1 MKARKIGLILITAA
15 LLLFIVGCE
24 KDKPYNYE
32 NEELGFRLLIPDSWA
47 DNYKVMTEGNVAN
60 VYYLVDGKEE
70 FLFKISRYYG
80 MTIDSDELA
89 RLDGNEKILQQQY
102 EVTFT
107 ANCPYKLSEQDRGTE
122 PSAYLEPVVKQI
134 PSVLESFYST
144 LEDLTKKSS
153 KKTGS
158 LYFECEIPNYYKVV
172 KSTDELMTWN
182 FTLKDKVVGKIS
194 FIPYGSGNKNE
205 RNEKVSIEYKKDY
218 NLRREVRVAL
228 LKEYISQTNFLLM
241 MDSFKFLPGP
251 ENAMDYLS
259 TIRSSVSAS
268 GEVIY
273 GKILSV
279 DFEGEKVKSIKFQR
293 IYERAEEKGKS
304 KVTEGTYDLWVS
316 EKAVVVPLNPPKF
329 QKFAPFL
336 FYENPQS
343 YFKTDEFK
351 EYPSKLFYL
360 AIDGANTVK
369 GISAVEEKIVK
380 EE

>member
-1 MKARKIGLILITAA
+1 MRKIGLIFLITA
-15 LLLFIVGCE
+15 LLFFIAGCE
-24 KDKPYNYE
+24 KEKPYNYE
-32 NEELGFRLLIPDSWA
+32 NEELGFRLLIPASWEG
-47 DNYKVMTEGNVAN
+47 NYKVLTEGNVAN
-60 VYYLVDGKEE
+60 VYYLSDGKEE
-70 FLFKISRYYG
+70 FLFNISRYYG
-80 MTIDSDELA
+80 MTIDAEELA

-107 ANCPYKLSEQDRGTE
+107 SNCPYKLTEDDRGKVPDASLT
-122 PSAYLEPVVKQI
+122 SVVKEI
-134 PSVLESFYST
+134 PSILESFYST
-144 LEDLTKKSS
+144 LESLTKKSS

-172 KSTDELMTWN
+172 KSTEELMTWN

-259 TIRSSVSAS
+259 AIRSSISAS
-268 GEVIY
+268 GEVVY
-273 GKILSV
+273 GKVLSV
-279 DFEGEKVKSIKFQR
+279 SFEGEKVKKIKFQR
-293 IYERAEEKGKS
+293 IYERAEETGKS
-304 KVTEGTYDLWVS
+304 KISEGIYDLWVS
-316 EKAVVVPLNPPKF
+316 EKVVVVPLNPPKY

-336 FYENPQS
+336 FYDNPHS
-343 YFKTDEFK
+343 YFKTEEFK
-351 EYPSKLFYL
+351 DYPSKLFYL
-360 AIDGANTVK
+360 AIDGANMVK
-369 GISAVEEKIVK
+369 GISAVEEKTQNK
-380 EE
+380 E